1 MRKAFLV
8 FILVAGLLRLP
19 VSARGTD
26 WAGPIGAIE
35 SFGTFSINGQAASGS
50 QPLWGGELVQTINGP
65 AVVSVSGVGQVALRE
80 ASLRLAKR
88 VEGDGSPVLIIS
100 LLSGS
105 ISVKLDGRARA
116 YVQAC
121 ESALAASSGTS
132 FAVNLR
138 GCSAEVETISGKVER
153 LEQVAQPRYVLRP
166 VGFDRKLSVRARSTR
181 QIQIRVTDERD
192 RPVPDLPIIFA
203 LSRGVGTFTSG
214 TTTGISVTA
223 TTNPQGIATVTF
235 TAGPDADAASFSAT
249 VEGTR
254 YSYVG
259 EIEVT
264 VAAGFWTL
272 RNSLIVIGAAAGAA
286 TAIAISTR
294 GGREPIRPI
303 GPPTIRP

>member
-1 MRKAFLV
+1 MKKAFLV
-8 FILVAGLLRLP
+8 FILAAGLLRLP
-19 VSARGTD
+19 VSASGVE
-26 WAGPIGAIE
+26 WAGPIGAVE
-35 SFGTFSINGQAASGS
+35 SFGMFSINGQARSGNE
-50 QPLWGGELVQTINGP
+50 PIWGGELLQAINGP
-65 AVVSVSGVGQVALRE
+65 VLVSVSGVGQVALRG
-80 ASLRLAKR
+80 ASLRLAR
-88 VEGDGSPVLIIS
+88 RIESDGSP
-100 LLSGS
+100 LLVILLLGGS

-121 ESALAASSGTS
+121 ESAMMASRGAS
-132 FAVNLR
+132 FAINLK
-138 GCSAEVETISGKVER
+138 GCSAEVEALSGEVER
-153 LEQVAQPRYVLRP
+153 LEQVAQRRYVLRP
-166 VGFDRKLSVRARSTR
+166 IGFDRKLSVRARSTR

-203 LSRGVGTFTSG
+203 ISRGVGTFTSG

-235 TAGPDADAASFSAT
+235 TAGPNADAASFSAT

-264 VAAGFWTL
+264 AAAGFWTF
-272 RNSLIVIGAAAGAA
+272 RNSLLVIGAAAGAA
-286 TAIAISTR
+286 TAIVVATR
-294 GGREPIRPI
+294 GGREPIKPV